1 MNAYAVLFKVDS
13 VRRIDHVIDYFGEV
27 SASAVSQRA
36 QVTQHSLMARRYDLD
51 GGSNDTRESGSDA
64 AASERWRRR
73 VIKKLIGGLAALG

>member
-51 GGSNDTRESGSDA
+51 GA
-64 AASERWRRR
+64 AATVRRSL
-73 VIKKLIGGLAALG
+73 VPHAHGATP